1 MRNTSENRT
10 RKKNNSPQFSN
21 ITKKNTT
28 AYTVKKKP
36 MIIIGQEHVTPYK
49 HVEKVSVYRNYDADE
64 ENEVDGIKN
73 ASIT

>member
-1 MRNTSENRT
+1 M
-10 RKKNNSPQFSN
+10 
-21 ITKKNTT
+21 
-28 AYTVKKKP
+28 P